1 MVYVAL
7 VLSAASFVISIAALI
22 TLLAIQRRL
31 RRSPSSPPWS
41 DEALTRDAWLE
52 EIEARGQA
60 VIARI
65 EEAQQRWSPP
75 APAST
80 TSSPLAS
87 TMASTDYSSGESP
100 PNIADRPG
108 RDVTSPGEST
118 TQPMEKA
125 SVRDEVRRLADE
137 GYDVAAIAR
146 RLRLGRGEVE
156 LFLGLSDRS
165 SAAK

>member
-100 PNIADRPG
+100 PDIADRPG

-118 TQPMEKA
+118 TQPMEKV

>member
-75 APAST
+75 PPAST

-100 PNIADRPG
+100 PDIADRPG

>member
-75 APAST
+75 APA
-80 TSSPLAS
+80 
-87 TMASTDYSSGESP
+87 
-100 PNIADRPG
+100 
-108 RDVTSPGEST
+108 
-118 TQPMEKA
+118 
-125 SVRDEVRRLADE
+125 
-137 GYDVAAIAR
+137 
-146 RLRLGRGEVE
+146 
-156 LFLGLSDRS
+156 
-165 SAAK
+165 

>member
-87 TMASTDYSSGESP
+87 TLASTDYSSGESP
-100 PNIADRPG
+100 PDIADRPG

-118 TQPMEKA
+118 TQPMEKV